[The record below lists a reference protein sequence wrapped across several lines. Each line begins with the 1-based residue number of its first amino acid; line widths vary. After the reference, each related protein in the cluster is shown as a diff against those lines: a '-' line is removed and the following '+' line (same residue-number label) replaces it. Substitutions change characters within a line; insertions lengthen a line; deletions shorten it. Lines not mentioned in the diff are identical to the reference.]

1 MEVYK
6 NMSLKE
12 TIQEDIKIA
21 LRKKNEIVLLV
32 LRSLFAEI
40 NNKEIE
46 LKKKEEG
53 LSDEEIGQV
62 ILREI
67 KKRQDAIEQFKKG
80 GRDDLVDSEAREM
93 EVLQK
98 YAPQQLSEE
107 EVVKVVDNVIKEVG
121 ASNMQDVGHVMGA
134 VMKKLENKADGKLV
148 SAIVK
153 EKLQ

>member
-1 MEVYK
+1 
-6 NMSLKE
+6 MSIVNKMLKE
-12 TIQEDIKIA
+12 TIQEDLKTA
-21 LRKKNEIVLLV
+21 LKKKDEVTLLV

-53 LSDEEIGQV
+53 LDDGEIGQEV
-62 ILREI
+62 LKEI
-67 KKRQDAIEQFKKG
+67 KKRKDAIEQYKKG

-98 YAPQQLSEE
+98 YAPQQLSKEE
-107 EVVKVVDNVIKEVG
+107 ITKVVDDIIKDVG
-121 ASNMQDVGHVMGA
+121 ASDMQDVGQVMGA

>member
-1 MEVYK
+1 
-6 NMSLKE
+6 MSIANKMLKE
-12 TIQEDIKIA
+12 TIQEDLKTA
-21 LRKKNEIVLLV
+21 LKKKDEVTLLV

-53 LSDEEIGQV
+53 LDDGEIGQEV
-62 ILREI
+62 LKEI
-67 KKRQDAIEQFKKG
+67 KKRKDAIEQYKKG

-98 YAPQQLSEE
+98 YAPQQLSKEE
-107 EVVKVVDNVIKEVG
+107 ITKVVDDIIKDVG
-121 ASNMQDVGHVMGA
+121 ASDMQDVGQVMGA